1 MVMDYTTHNPLG
13 FLAPLYI
20 LAVPLIDT
28 VYVIILRLRA
38 GRKIYYGSPD
48 HFPLRIRRRFD
59 GWTAGTVVVSYAVAA
74 IFGAL
79 GLIVLYLD
87 PVATMILTAVVG
99 LVVVGLLGWLA
110 VVPME
115 S

>member
-1 MVMDYTTHNPLG
+1 
-13 FLAPLYI
+13 
-20 LAVPLIDT
+20 
-28 VYVIILRLRA
+28 
-38 GRKIYYGSPD
+38 
-48 HFPLRIRRRFD
+48 
-59 GWTAGTVVVSYAVAA
+59 VVVSYAVAA

-99 LVVVGLLGWLA
+99 VVVVGLLGWLA